1 MARRSIL
8 TPALETPLPLQPTP
22 AAPEPEPVAA
32 RARATKPSRQAKL
45 HIGGYYDPTD
55 ATVIAFQKLRI
66 DLRKPQQEMLLD
78 AIRDYVAKHEAAG
91 AFR

>member
-8 TPALETPLPLQPTP
+8 TPALETPPL
-22 AAPEPEPVAA
+22 PEPTASEPAPIAA
-32 RARATKPSRQAKL
+32 AKARATKPSREAKL
-45 HIGGYYDPTD
+45 HIGGYYDPAD

>member
-8 TPALETPLPLQPTP
+8 APAVEKTLSP
-22 AAPEPEPVAA
+22 PEPIASEPAPAVNE
-32 RARATKPSRQAKL
+32 RATKPSREAKL
-45 HIGGYYDPTD
+45 HIGGYYDPSD

>member
-8 TPALETPLPLQPTP
+8 APALETPL
-22 AAPEPEPVAA
+22 APEPAPVAPKA
-32 RARATKPSRQAKL
+32 RTAKPSREAKL
-45 HIGGYYDPTD
+45 HIGGYYDPSD

>member
-1 MARRSIL
+1 MARRSLL
-8 TPALETPLPLQPTP
+8 TPALEALPP
-22 AAPEPEPVAA
+22 PEPIASELTPIAA
-32 RARATKPSRQAKL
+32 KTRATKPSRDAKL
-45 HIGGYYDPTD
+45 HIGGYYDPSD

>member
-1 MARRSIL
+1 MVRRSIL
-8 TPALETPLPLQPTP
+8 APALEAPQPPTEP
-22 AAPEPEPVAA
+22 TAPSPEPVAV
-32 RARATKPSRQAKL
+32 RGRTTKPSREAKL
-45 HIGGYYDPTD
+45 HIGGYYDPYD
-55 ATVIAFQKLRI
+55 PTVIAFQKLRI

>member
-8 TPALETPLPLQPTP
+8 GPALDTSPQKPT
-22 AAPEPEPVAA
+22 APEPAA
-32 RARATKPSRQAKL
+32 VTAQVRATKPSREAKL
-45 HIGGYYDPTD
+45 HIGGYYDPSD

>member
-8 TPALETPLPLQPTP
+8 TPALETPLLSEPTASEP
-22 AAPEPEPVAA
+22 APVAA
-32 RARATKPSRQAKL
+32 KTRATKPSREAKL
-45 HIGGYYDPTD
+45 HIGGYYDPSD

>member
-8 TPALETPLPLQPTP
+8 GPALDTPPPPPQTPT
-22 AAPEPEPVAA
+22 APEPAPVAA
-32 RARATKPSRQAKL
+32 QGRATKPSREAKL
-45 HIGGYYDPTD
+45 HIGGYYDPAD
-55 ATVIAFQKLRI
+55 PTVIAFQKLRI

-78 AIRDYVAKHEAAG
+78 AIRDYVAKHQAAG